1 MSNIGEIAL
10 HYAVYYIVPEVTRI
24 LSKYKPQ
31 LLTDQWN
38 KTALDNARTQRNKE
52 IIELLKQIITCRY
65 LLL

>member
-24 LSKYKPQ
+24 LSKYKPR

-52 IIELLKQIITCRY
+52 IIELLKQIITCRC